1 MPAAVDRRV
10 GRSILCGLAGLATA
24 ALLVHEPT
32 PEAPQAERGVER
44 AALRTVAW
52 LEPLNEVTE
61 GSCDDGEFDR
71 AVLLPTGA
79 PSSLTCDDARRVVA
93 QARATLAAPV
103 GAIDPAKFA
112 EATADWLD
120 PHGMWSVAADAPPG
134 RAVRRLAER
143 LLAEIEAPA
152 GSAPC
157 LAARE
162 VGVELKTWTTH
173 LRALFDEGSKA
184 ESAARAS
191 TGAQAGD
198 RRTQRDISPARR
210 EADVGS
216 GRREADVGAGR
227 RQADVGSG
235 RREADV
241 ASADIWSLVS
251 SAPFED
257 GAVTRSARDLAL
269 GLGRDVA
276 AASAFFGDQLSPYA
290 AAARERIAPALDEE
304 GWARAV
310 IAAAVRSYIPQLDAH
325 GAWAPLDEE
334 MSIYDLAL
342 EVDPPERLWSEM
354 TRTALGVRIDRG
366 ALAPL
371 LDGDIA
377 LGVQDV
383 ALAGI
388 SVEQAEQFAIASSSR
403 PVRVTVLREGAPG
416 IVELTVSPASGPPLP
431 AAPPAPLA
439 LTLVKYADGEAAVI
453 TIPDVPDDL
462 GPRLSSVI
470 EEARGR
476 ADLRGVVLDVRGNG
490 GGATDGAV
498 GALGL
503 FLPGASLFPMRRRDG
518 GIELEAAPR
527 VAEERRWSG
536 PVGVLVDGDS
546 ASAAE
551 MIAGA
556 LAAYHRGVV
565 VGDRTYGKGC
575 AQEYLDD
582 DAHAGV
588 LRLTTL
594 LFSLPDGSP
603 VQKVGVA
610 PSIRLSLPSSAER
623 EAMVPRAL
631 GPWRGPDVRDA
642 ARIREVPW
650 PSHAGRVGPCV
661 DEIVCR
667 ALRALGAAPAAAR

>member
-1 MPAAVDRRV
+1 MAAVVDSRV
-10 GRSILCGLAGLATA
+10 GRSILCGVAGLATA
-24 ALLVHEPT
+24 ALLIHEPT
-32 PEAPQAERGVER
+32 PESPQAERGVER
-44 AALRTVAW
+44 AALRAVAW
-52 LEPLNEVTE
+52 LQPLNEVTA

-143 LLAEIEAPA
+143 LLADIEAPA
-152 GSAPC
+152 GSGPC
-157 LAARE
+157 SAATE
-162 VGVELKTWTTH
+162 VGGELKTWTTH

-191 TGAQAGD
+191 LGAHAGD
-198 RRTQRDISPARR
+198 RPAQRDVSPGRR

-216 GRREADVGAGR
+216 AA
-227 RQADVGSG
+227 
-235 RREADV
+235 
-241 ASADIWSLVS
+241 IWTLVS

-276 AASAFFGDQLSPYA
+276 AASAFFGDPLSPYA

-416 IVELTVSPASGPPLP
+416 LVELTVSPAGGPPLP

-439 LTLVKYADGEAAVI
+439 LDLVKYADGEAAVI

-470 EEARGR
+470 EQARGR
-476 ADLRGVVLDVRGNG
+476 GDLRGVVLDVRGNG

-527 VAEERRWSG
+527 VAEERRWTG

-661 DEIVCR
+661 DETVCR

>member
-1 MPAAVDRRV
+1 MAAAVDRRV

-24 ALLVHEPT
+24 ALLIHEPT
-32 PEAPQAERGVER
+32 PEAPQAERGIER
-44 AALRTVAW
+44 AALRAVAW
-52 LEPLNEVTE
+52 IQPPNEVTA

-152 GSAPC
+152 GSGPC
-157 LAARE
+157 PAARE
-162 VGVELKTWTTH
+162 VGVELKTWTAH
-173 LRALFDEGSKA
+173 LRALFDEGS

-191 TGAQAGD
+191 TGARAGD
-198 RRTQRDISPARR
+198 RRAPR
-210 EADVGS
+210 ELGS
-216 GRREADVGAGR
+216 AE
-227 RQADVGSG
+227 
-235 RREADV
+235 
-241 ASADIWSLVS
+241 IWSLVS
-251 SAPFED
+251 SAPFEE
-257 GAVTRSARDLAL
+257 GAVTRSARDLAR

-377 LGVQDV
+377 LRVQDV

-388 SVEQAEQFAIASSSR
+388 SVEQAEQFAIASGSK
-403 PVRVTVLREGAPG
+403 PVRVTVLREGEPG
-416 IVELTVSPASGPPLP
+416 VVELTVSPAGGPPGP

-439 LTLVKYADGEAAVI
+439 LELVKYADGEAAVI

-462 GPRLSSVI
+462 GTRLSSMI
-470 EEARGR
+470 EQARGR
-476 ADLRGVVLDVRGNG
+476 GDLRGVVLDVRGNG

-527 VAEERRWSG
+527 VTEERRWSG
-536 PVGVLVDGDS
+536 PLGVLVDGDS

-603 VQKVGVA
+603 VQKVGIA
-610 PSIRLSLPSSAER
+610 PNIRLSLPSSAER

-642 ARIREVPW
+642 ARVREVPW
-650 PSHAGRVGPCV
+650 PSHAGRVGPCA
-661 DEIVCR
+661 DETVCR